1 MKQEKQAAYG
11 RGYMLHAEVRQAPA
25 ALVRATQLGVRS
37 YCCPDMATLPN
48 KDAVIVLCFGTT
60 HTVAA
65 HAGITPVVRDI
76 QAAYPH
82 MRVEIAFTSHIVV
95 SRLARTQGRN
105 VLLPAEALQKLRQE
119 GYTRVLMI
127 SLDIIPGV
135 EYAYKLALW
144 EEYKTSF
151 KQLVLSTPLLYWMGQ
166 EAQRD
171 DIADF
176 IRAMEPALP
185 PAKNHGAVLWLA
197 HGTPHP
203 ANAYYSVIQLRLQ
216 EILRRQV
223 YLYSVEGWPNLA
235 SVLPVLRALHIQTVT
250 LMPLM
255 LVAGEHARND
265 MATAD
270 RRQLERAGFHVRT
283 YLHGL
288 GENEAV
294 RRLFLARV
302 REARD
307 YLHDEA

>member
-65 HAGITPVVRDI
+65 YAGITPVVRDI

-95 SRLARTQGRN
+95 SRLACTQGRK

-185 PAKNHGAVLWLA
+185 PAENHGAVLWLA

-235 SVLPVLRALHIQTVT
+235 SVLPVLRAQHIQTVT

-302 REARD
+302 REARE
-307 YLHDEA
+307 YLHDES

>member
-185 PAKNHGAVLWLA
+185 PAENHGAVLWLA

-235 SVLPVLRALHIQTVT
+235 SVLPVLRAQHIQAVT

-270 RRQLERAGFHVRT
+270 RRQLERAGFYVRT

-302 REARD
+302 REARE
-307 YLHDEA
+307 YLHDES